1 MTGIRNGVEKG
12 WIIGYGAMS
21 VVTKC
26 RDRRL
31 KRFVRRNLFAIT
43 LGNLC
48 CTISSAEELQVGDWL
63 LYQDYGGYCSVTYD
77 SWRIR
82 FQVSAMHLENTNV
95 DLSIQK
101 NILGGWEDWTSVRD
115 SVPSILRING
125 KKVGQFYFDYDSQF
139 DELRLT
145 DGMDGGKLRMDT
157 VESFV
162 NKFCTNIKFT
172 PLIEVINLPKQF

>member
-1 MTGIRNGVEKG
+1 M
-12 WIIGYGAMS
+12 
-21 VVTKC
+21 
-26 RDRRL
+26 
-31 KRFVRRNLFAIT
+31 
-43 LGNLC
+43 
-48 CTISSAEELQVGDWL
+48 
-63 LYQDYGGYCSVTYD
+63 TYD

-145 DGMDGGKLRMDT
+145 DGTDGGKLRMDT

-162 NKFCTNIKFT
+162 NKLTSSSSVEIFAVEFT
-172 PLIEVINLPKQF
+172 GLGKPVERGIVSFSHDGGRLVFNQFLNCMRRLP